1 MDFANGPSISKAL
14 GTNCPVQKRPP
25 SNLTFQAVRA
35 PNSHSFLASGVPPG
49 AHSEAVDGEYDAG
62 ENTLQLR
69 QVELTAN
76 PSRALSRKHLTALAF
91 SQLAWD
97 EINDFV
103 NKFSVL
109 SRDSAIFLKGRVAQG
124 RWGERACEPRTNI
137 TIIMQGSDGM

>member
-14 GTNCPVQKRPP
+14 GTNRPVQKRPP
-25 SNLTFQAVRA
+25 SNLTFQAACA

-62 ENTLQLR
+62 GNTLQLL

-76 PSRALSRKHLTALAF
+76 PSHVPSREHLTALAF
-91 SQLAWD
+91 SWLARD

-103 NKFSVL
+103 NKFPVL
-109 SRDSAIFLKGRVAQG
+109 CRVSAIFLQGRVAQG
-124 RWGERACEPRTNI
+124 CWGEGACEPRTKHNNNDVR
-137 TIIMQGSDGM
+137 Q